1 MLSFCLSQG
10 VSDGEPR
17 GTEMEA
23 FIFILVV
30 LVSVSFLMTRFRLRS
45 SRGEPMKFKE
55 EVFDGERPSFQGLPN
70 NRTSSRS

>member
-17 GTEMEA
+17 GTEIEA

-55 EVFDGERPSFQGLPN
+55 EVFDGENRFIQALPN

>member
-55 EVFDGERPSFQGLPN
+55 EVFDGENRFIHALPLN
-70 NRTSSRS
+70 MSTSSS